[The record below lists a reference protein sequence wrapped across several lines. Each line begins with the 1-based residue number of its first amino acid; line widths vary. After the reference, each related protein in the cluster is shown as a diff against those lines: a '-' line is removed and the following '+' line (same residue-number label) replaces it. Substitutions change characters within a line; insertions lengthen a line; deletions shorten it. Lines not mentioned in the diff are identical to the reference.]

1 MKINNMKQF
10 ISIIVLFI
18 SLSSPLQAQ
27 HQKNFW
33 LGADVSGAT
42 MMEKRVKLLNKD
54 GKEQE
59 EISMMHDMGLNAIRL
74 RIWVNPKNGWCS
86 KEDQLNLAKRALKLG
101 IPVMISF
108 HYSDTWAD
116 PGHQTIPEVWK
127 DYNYEQM
134 KQAVAQHTKDVLT
147 LFKKNDID
155 VRWVEI
161 GNETTHGMLWP
172 MGKSEDNM
180 EQYAGLTEAGCKAS
194 KLIYPNAKTIIH
206 LDGGVDPIRYNRIFN
221 AFRKY
226 NVDFDMVGMSCY
238 PYWDQNA
245 KLETEDLHT
254 IIDCIANINGM
265 WQKFGKE
272 TIVVETGYN
281 ADYPEQGYQFLKTFI
296 HALKTQTNGHCHGI
310 FYWAPEMD
318 SGYKLGAFRNHRPT
332 KIMDAFIE
340 SSRE

>member
-42 MMEKRVKLLNKD
+42 MMEKRGKLLNKD

-161 GNETTHGMLWP
+161 GNETTHGML
-172 MGKSEDNM
+172 
-180 EQYAGLTEAGCKAS
+180 
-194 KLIYPNAKTIIH
+194 
-206 LDGGVDPIRYNRIFN
+206 
-221 AFRKY
+221 
-226 NVDFDMVGMSCY
+226 
-238 PYWDQNA
+238 
-245 KLETEDLHT
+245 
-254 IIDCIANINGM
+254 
-265 WQKFGKE
+265 
-272 TIVVETGYN
+272 
-281 ADYPEQGYQFLKTFI
+281 
-296 HALKTQTNGHCHGI
+296 
-310 FYWAPEMD
+310 
-318 SGYKLGAFRNHRPT
+318 
-332 KIMDAFIE
+332 
-340 SSRE
+340 